1 MASRGN
7 PPLFD
12 ETHGVTSGNQQSN
25 SLSASPPAPF
35 SPRCEGYLFEEIES
49 LKAEIKFLKAQLKS
63 HENHQPP
70 SSPLPAPLQ
79 RSASL
84 TVKPDLLVACKR
96 SGPGFS
102 SMPKDRTHGSLKRH
116 PSDAA
121 VQSSDSPNN
130 EDIDKHESGRGLKH
144 RKLQSLRT
152 NENREYFDSETTSLK
167 LAVVPLSLHLNDS
180 TESNELGV
188 NTYLKGVTETGTNHR
203 TQYSFFAAVSDR
215 AGWLVGL
222 LILQSMSSFIISR
235 NEKLLQQ
242 HLVIVRFLTML
253 VGAGGNAGNQASVGT
268 W

>member
-1 MASRGN
+1 M
-7 PPLFD
+7 
-12 ETHGVTSGNQQSN
+12 
-25 SLSASPPAPF
+25 
-35 SPRCEGYLFEEIES
+35 
-49 LKAEIKFLKAQLKS
+49 
-63 HENHQPP
+63 
-70 SSPLPAPLQ
+70 
-79 RSASL
+79 
-84 TVKPDLLVACKR
+84 
-96 SGPGFS
+96 
-102 SMPKDRTHGSLKRH
+102 
-116 PSDAA
+116 
-121 VQSSDSPNN
+121 
-130 EDIDKHESGRGLKH
+130 
-144 RKLQSLRT
+144 
-152 NENREYFDSETTSLK
+152 
-167 LAVVPLSLHLNDS
+167 VPLSLHLNDS